1 MKTFFVKTQSSLNA
15 HRLHSIDKVEFS
27 TTDYAEAVA
36 VFEKEVAAL
45 ANGYVTADYFDYS
58 VSDREQE
65 QGVYCSII
73 AIDSDDPDNIEFI
86 QDSEFFYEK

>member
-27 TTDYAEAVA
+27 TIDYAEAAA

-45 ANGYVTADYFDYS
+45 ANEYVTADYFDYPIN
-58 VSDREQE
+58 DRDCE

-73 AIDSDDPDNIEFI
+73 AIDNDDPDNIEFI
-86 QDSEFFYEK
+86 KDSELFYEK